1 MCPLSVEC
9 DGEVSAECSQ
19 EEINDNILN
28 ASYNIC
34 EFLDFKLE
42 LCFYKWGL
50 HCVITQK
57 CTAV

>member
-1 MCPLSVEC
+1 MEC

-50 HCVITQK
+50 HSVITQK